1 MCVWVC
7 GCACIHGA
15 ASSIVYTRTHTV
27 RADVCACIHAHT
39 AHTRRPREP
48 RQRRARAKCASIPT
62 VLQRPPPPRHAF
74 RTNSA
79 RAASV
84 SSEEDPAEN
93 PAHTCAPVGTGAKPA
108 CCACERGECADKTG
122 DRPDEDAALRPLGAH
137 TVGSTGG
144 HAAPA
149 WGAERARARRHAA
162 RLPRQPGE
170 ARVCHAEC
178 ARQRRAPSAGPSA
191 GTSHGPARRILAAP
205 MVQRGAWRL
214 AGPAVR
220 THMHMHICTHSRAR
234 AHIHTHSLSRPHH
247 LYHPT
252 HRRPAFACA
261 AGAAAWNPA

>member
-1 MCVWVC
+1 MSSLSPLRMIPRATMMAWP
-7 GCACIHGA
+7 ALLLALLALPA
-15 ASSIVYTRTHTV
+15 ALLTAV
-27 RADVCACIHAHT
+27 RH
-39 AHTRRPREP
+39 P
-48 RQRRARAKCASIPT
+48 
-62 VLQRPPPPRHAF
+62 
-74 RTNSA
+74 
-79 RAASV
+79 V
-84 SSEEDPAEN
+84 SEDPAEN